1 MTGVKTMARMS
12 PESAAKPVSELER
25 RYRELVAE
33 HARSGLTQREFA
45 AKKGV
50 AATTL
55 SWWKHEIGHRDRLRA
70 GRNGNGVHLVPVQV
84 VTAAL
89 DRSRSKGSDPTR
101 TEFVVRLRS
110 GREIRVEHGFDAAE
124 LGRLVEVLESC

>member
-1 MTGVKTMARMS
+1 MARMS
-12 PESAAKPVSELER
+12 KER
-25 RYRELVAE
+25 ASNAPTDVEQRYRRLLEE
-33 HARSGLTQREFA
+33 HAQSGLTQRAFA
-45 AKKGV
+45 ARKGV

-70 GRNGNGVHLVPVQV
+70 GRNGNGVHLLPVQV

-89 DRSRSKGSDPTR
+89 DRSRSKGPDPTR
-101 TEFVVRLRS
+101 GEFVVRLRS
-110 GREIRVEHGFDAAE
+110 GREVRVEHGFDAAE